1 MNNIDLKTKLAGELE
16 GDFIIPAYQR
26 GYRWN
31 EEVKMLLDD
40 LSEIPEGANYCL
52 QPIVVKK
59 LDNNKYELIDGQQRL
74 TTLFLI
80 LRYIR
85 TFRPKLKVKYTIDYE
100 IRKDSKQFLSDID
113 FDNVSDKANNI
124 DEYFI
129 NEAAK
134 TIKNWFED
142 TSDADNAASLM
153 ADKLNN
159 KVSVIWYEIDSNE
172 DAISLF
178 TRLNIGKIPLT
189 NAELVKAIFL
199 SRNNGVD
206 ERYQLEIS
214 TQWDTMENELN
225 DDGFWYFITNK
236 KADLY
241 PTRIELLFDLMANK
255 ADDDKERLRTFFW
268 FMDQVKSDE
277 FKDEKINLWKQ
288 VIENFQRLKEW
299 YKDHELYH
307 KIGYII
313 AARQETLSELKSK
326 SSTMS
331 KTAFRDS
338 LDRYIAESIRFK
350 KDFQELSYTNDYNDI
365 EKLLLLFNVESV
377 RQNGDKSMRFPFDKH
392 KKQAGGWSLEHIHAQ
407 QSQGMNKQ
415 EQWNEWLNLHVISLR
430 NIDAVKHAEL
440 IAEIEQRDRE
450 NINGEQFEEL
460 FKKIIDALEFDKN
473 LDYINALE
481 NMALLGKFEN
491 SALNNSTF
499 DVKRDK
505 ILEMDKR
512 GDYIPICTRRVFLKY
527 YTPSDKNQLHFWGEE
542 DRKAYMKA
550 MNEVLKSYLS
560 IIGKELYHE
569 H

>member
-1 MNNIDLKTKLAGELE
+1 MNNIDLKTKLVGELE

-59 LDNNKYELIDGQQRL
+59 LDNDKYELIDGQQRL
-74 TTLFLI
+74 TTLLLI
-80 LRYIR
+80 Y
-85 TFRPKLKVKYTIDYE
+85 KYMASLNLPFKQKFSLEYE
-100 IRKDSKQFLSDID
+100 IRKNSRVFLDAINESVLGKTAD
-113 FDNVSDKANNI
+113 NI

-129 NEAAK
+129 IEAYR
-134 TIKNWFED
+134 TIRDWFQAQ
-142 TSDADNAASLM
+142 SDQPLAAFNLY
-153 ADKLNN
+153 K
-159 KVSVIWYEIDSNE
+159 KFGERISVIWYEIDSNE

-214 TQWDTMENELN
+214 TQWDTMENELH

-255 ADDDKERLRTFFW
+255 ADDDRERLRTFFW

-277 FKDEKINLWKQ
+277 FKDKKINLWKQ

-338 LDRYIAESIRFK
+338 LDSYIAESISFK

-407 QSQGMNKQ
+407 QSQGLNKQ
-415 EQWNEWLNLHVISLR
+415 EQWNEWLNLHVESLR

-440 IAEIEQRDRE
+440 IEEIEQRDE
-450 NINGEQFEEL
+450 KITGEQFEEL
-460 FKKIIDALEFDKN
+460 FNKVIEALEFEKN
-473 LDYINALE
+473 LDYIDALE

-505 ILEMDKR
+505 ILEMDKK

-550 MNEVLKSYLS
+550 MNEVLKPYLS
-560 IIGKELYHE
+560 IIGKELNHE

>member
-1 MNNIDLKTKLAGELE
+1 MNNIDLKTKLVSELE

-59 LDNNKYELIDGQQRL
+59 LDNDKYELIDGQQRL
-74 TTLFLI
+74 TTLLLI
-80 LRYIR
+80 Y
-85 TFRPKLKVKYTIDYE
+85 KYMASLNLPFKQKFSLEYE
-100 IRKDSKQFLSDID
+100 IRKNSRVFLDAINESVLGKTAD
-113 FDNVSDKANNI
+113 NI

-129 NEAAK
+129 IEAYR
-134 TIKNWFED
+134 TIRDWFQAQ
-142 TSDADNAASLM
+142 SDQPLAAFNLY
-153 ADKLNN
+153 K
-159 KVSVIWYEIDSNE
+159 KFGERISVIWYEIDSYE

-214 TQWDTMENELN
+214 TQWDNIENELH

-255 ADDDKERLRTFFW
+255 ADDDRERLRTFFW
-268 FMDQVKSDE
+268 FMDRVKSDE
-277 FKDEKINLWKQ
+277 FKDKKINLWKQ

-313 AARQETLSELKSK
+313 ASRKETLYELKSK
-326 SSTMS
+326 SSSMS
-331 KTAFRDS
+331 KNDFRDS
-338 LDRYIAESIRFK
+338 LNRYIAESISFK

-505 ILEMDKR
+505 ILEMDKK

>member
-1 MNNIDLKTKLAGELE
+1 MNNIELSTKLVGKLE

-31 EEVKMLLDD
+31 EEVKMLLND

-59 LDNNKYELIDGQQRL
+59 LADNRFELIDGQQRL
-74 TTLFLI
+74 TTLLLI
-80 LRYIR
+80 Y
-85 TFRPKLKVKYTIDYE
+85 KYMASLNLPFKQKFSLEYE
-100 IRKDSKQFLSDID
+100 IRKNSRVFLDELDESVLTKTAD
-113 FDNVSDKANNI
+113 NI

-129 NEAAK
+129 IEAYR
-134 TIKNWFED
+134 TIRDWFQSQND
-142 TSDADNAASLM
+142 QLLAAFNLYK
-153 ADKLNN
+153 KLGERIN
-159 KVSVIWYEIDSNE
+159 VIWYEIDSNE

-199 SRNNGVD
+199 SRNNGVVD

-214 TQWDTMENELN
+214 TQWDTIENELH

-236 KADLY
+236 KAAMY
-241 PTRIELLFDLMANK
+241 PTRIELLFDLMVNK
-255 ADDDKERLRTFFW
+255 ADDDRERLRTFLW
-268 FMDQVKSDE
+268 FMDIVKSNE
-277 FKDEKINLWKQ
+277 FKDKKINLWEQ
-288 VIENFQRLKEW
+288 VVENYQRLKEW
-299 YKDHELYH
+299 YKDSELYH

-313 AARQETLSELKSK
+313 ASRQETLFELKSK
-326 SSTMS
+326 SSRMN
-331 KTAFRDS
+331 KTAFRNT
-338 LDRYIAESIRFK
+338 LDKYIADSINFK

-392 KKQAGGWSLEHIHAQ
+392 KKQVGGWSLEHIHAQ
-407 QSQGMNKQ
+407 QSQGLNKL
-415 EQWNEWLNLHVISLR
+415 EQWNEWLDLHVASLR
-430 NIDAVKHAEL
+430 NIDAVKYAEL
-440 IAEIEQRDRE
+440 IAEIEQRDER
-450 NINGEQFEEL
+450 ITGEQFEEL
-460 FKKIIDALEFDKN
+460 FKKVVEALELEKN
-473 LDYINALE
+473 LDYIDALE
-481 NMALLGKFEN
+481 NMALLGKFDN

-505 ILEMDKR
+505 ILQMDKQ

-550 MNEVLKSYLS
+550 MDEVLKPYLS
-560 IIGKELYHE
+560 IIGKEIYDE

>member
-1 MNNIDLKTKLAGELE
+1 MNNINLKTKLIGELK

-31 EEVKMLLDD
+31 EEVTMLLND

-59 LDNNKYELIDGQQRL
+59 LENDKYELIDGQQRL
-74 TTLFLI
+74 TTLLLI
-80 LRYIR
+80 Y
-85 TFRPKLKVKYTIDYE
+85 KYMASLNLPFKQKFSLEYE
-100 IRKDSKQFLSDID
+100 IRKNSRVFLDAINES
-113 FDNVSDKANNI
+113 VLEKTAENI

-129 NEAAK
+129 IEAYR
-134 TIKNWFED
+134 TIRDWFQAQND
-142 TSDADNAASLM
+142 QPLAAFNLY
-153 ADKLNN
+153 K
-159 KVSVIWYEIDSNE
+159 KFGERISVIWYEIDSNE

-214 TQWDTMENELN
+214 TQWDTMENELH

-255 ADDDKERLRTFFW
+255 ADDDRERLRTFFW

>member
-1 MNNIDLKTKLAGELE
+1 MNNIDLKTKLVGELE

-59 LDNNKYELIDGQQRL
+59 LDNDKYELIDGQQRL
-74 TTLFLI
+74 TTLLLI
-80 LRYIR
+80 Y
-85 TFRPKLKVKYTIDYE
+85 KYMASLNLPFKQKFSLEYE
-100 IRKDSKQFLSDID
+100 IRKNSRVFLDAINESVLGKTAD
-113 FDNVSDKANNI
+113 NI

-129 NEAAK
+129 IEAYR
-134 TIKNWFED
+134 TIRDWFQAQ
-142 TSDADNAASLM
+142 SDQPLAAFNLY
-153 ADKLNN
+153 K
-159 KVSVIWYEIDSNE
+159 KFGERISVIWYEIDSNE

-214 TQWDTMENELN
+214 TQWDNIENELH

-255 ADDDKERLRTFFW
+255 ADDDRERLRTFFW

-277 FKDEKINLWKQ
+277 FKDKKINLWKQ

-313 AARQETLSELKSK
+313 ASRKETLYELKSK
-326 SSTMS
+326 SSSMS
-331 KTAFRDS
+331 KNDFRDS
-338 LDRYIAESIRFK
+338 LNRYIAESIRFK

-415 EQWNEWLNLHVISLR
+415 EQWNEWLNLHVASLR

-450 NINGEQFEEL
+450 NINGEQFEVL
-460 FKKIIDALEFDKN
+460 FKKIIDALEFEKN

>member
-1 MNNIDLKTKLAGELE
+1 MNNIELSTKLVGELE

-59 LDNNKYELIDGQQRL
+59 LDDNRFELIDGQQRL
-74 TTLFLI
+74 TTLLLI
-80 LRYIR
+80 Y
-85 TFRPKLKVKYTIDYE
+85 KYMASLNLPFKQKFSLEYE
-100 IRKDSKQFLSDID
+100 IRKNSRVFLDELNESVLTKTAD
-113 FDNVSDKANNI
+113 NI

-129 NEAAK
+129 IEAYR
-134 TIKNWFED
+134 TIKNWFLSQND
-142 TSDADNAASLM
+142 QPLAAFNLY
-153 ADKLNN
+153 K
-159 KVSVIWYEIDSNE
+159 KFGERISVIWYEIDSNE

-214 TQWDTMENELN
+214 TQWDTIENELH

-236 KADLY
+236 KADRY

-255 ADDDKERLRTFFW
+255 ADDDRERLRTFFW
-268 FMDQVKSDE
+268 FMDKVKSDE
-277 FKDEKINLWKQ
+277 FKNKKINLWEQ
-288 VIENFQRLKEW
+288 VIENYQRLKEW
-299 YKDHELYH
+299 YKDPELYH

-313 AARQETLSELKSK
+313 ASSQETLFELKSK
-326 SSTMS
+326 SSSMS
-331 KTAFRDS
+331 KTAFRS
-338 LDRYIAESIRFK
+338 TLDKYIADSINFK
-350 KDFQELSYTNDYNDI
+350 KDYQELSYTNDYNDI

-407 QSQGMNKQ
+407 QSQGLNKQ
-415 EQWNEWLNLHVISLR
+415 EQWNEWLDLHVASLR
-430 NIDAVKHAEL
+430 NIDAVKYAEL
-440 IAEIEQRDRE
+440 ISEIEQRDE
-450 NINGEQFEEL
+450 KITGEQFEEL
-460 FKKIIDALEFDKN
+460 FKKVIETLEFEKN
-473 LDYINALE
+473 LDYIDALE
-481 NMALLGKFEN
+481 NMALLGKFDN

-499 DVKRDK
+499 DVKRDR
-505 ILEMDKR
+505 ILEMDKQ

-550 MNEVLKSYLS
+550 MNEVLKPYLS
-560 IIGKELYHE
+560 IIGKEIYDE

>member
-1 MNNIDLKTKLAGELE
+1 
-16 GDFIIPAYQR
+16 
-26 GYRWN
+26 
-31 EEVKMLLDD
+31 MLLDD

-74 TTLFLI
+74 TTLLLI
-80 LRYIR
+80 Y
-85 TFRPKLKVKYTIDYE
+85 KYMASLNLPFKQKFSLEYE
-100 IRKDSKQFLSDID
+100 IRKNSRMFLDALDESVLSKT
-113 FDNVSDKANNI
+113 AENI

-129 NEAAK
+129 IEAYR
-134 TIKNWFED
+134 TIKNWFLSQND
-142 TSDADNAASLM
+142 QPLAAFNLY
-153 ADKLNN
+153 K
-159 KVSVIWYEIDSNE
+159 KFGERISVIWYEIDSNE

-206 ERYQLEIS
+206 ERYQMEIS
-214 TQWDTMENELN
+214 TQWDTIENELH

-236 KADLY
+236 KADKY

-255 ADDDKERLRTFFW
+255 ADDDRERLRTFFW
-268 FMDQVKSDE
+268 FMDMVKSD
-277 FKDEKINLWKQ
+277 KYKNQKNNLWEE
-288 VIENFQRLKEW
+288 VVENYQRLKEW
-299 YKDHELYH
+299 YKDSELYH

-313 AARQETLSELKSK
+313 ASHKETLFVLKSK
-326 SSTMS
+326 SSSMS
-331 KTAFRDS
+331 KAAFRNT
-338 LDRYIAESIRFK
+338 LDQYIAESIDFNK
-350 KDFQELSYTNDYNDI
+350 PFQELSYSSDYGDI

-392 KKQAGGWSLEHIHAQ
+392 KKQVGGWSLEHIHAQ
-407 QSQGMNKQ
+407 QSQGLNNQ
-415 EQWNEWLNLHVISLR
+415 EQWNEWLDLHVESLR
-430 NIDAVKHAEL
+430 NIDGQKHALL
-440 IAEIEQRDRE
+440 ISEIEQRNEKITR
-450 NINGEQFEEL
+450 EQFDEY
-460 FKKIIDALEFDKN
+460 FRKVIDAFEFEKN
-473 LDYINALE
+473 LDYIDALE

-491 SALNNSTF
+491 SALNNATF

-505 ILEMDKR
+505 IIDMDKH

-542 DRKAYMKA
+542 DRKAYLKA
-550 MNEVLKSYLS
+550 MNDMLNPYLS
-560 IIGKELYHE
+560 IIGKEIYNE